1 MVDFFVITAAPRR
14 RRCDELLVA
23 RGVGLANIHGRD
35 DRGRGRQTGRRRP
48 MADRGKEWLAMNG
61 LAIVLARGR
70 IKDLAG
76 RKKDLAESS
85 QLDRILSTAAT
96 SADDIVNNIMN
107 HECGIRKPSS

>member
-1 MVDFFVITAAPRR
+1 MS
-14 RRCDELLVA
+14 CLLLVVSA
-23 RGVGLANIHGRD
+23 SRTFMVAMIDVEVVRPADG
-35 DRGRGRQTGRRRP
+35 RRP